1 MKSIQRILILFIIIC
16 WCSFYLP
23 SLLNISI
30 CTDENGN
37 YDEELKL
44 DIIRDKTGLKY
55 QKSVT
60 VDAGETLTLFV
71 GPWYGPGQ
79 NDARNEI
86 SVNSSNGNIVSIQS
100 YDEYNTWTLV
110 AKGNG
115 EATINIKWTKNSSTQ
130 ESFSISITVGGIVG
144 PEPTPTP
151 IPPGEEDPIVAKYNA
166 IDFEYYRDIYTNKKY
181 VNMEPENLVILSDKI
196 KEDIKI
202 VDEYLEKYDQVVK
215 DPIRPADSTKKEEL
229 EEYYRL
235 EQEKEAGRKL
245 AYDNRQLLKNLLLK
259 VNDYINYHH
268 YKAQVP
274 EDIDKTLWEKAK
286 DFLTPTADT
295 VSGSKVASA
304 VISIG
309 SILITA
315 ATIIFP
321 VIIIIMGIQ
330 YMLIDAEGKGK
341 LKIQLFGVFISAG
354 VTFGAFIIWRIAYA
368 VIVATIK

>member
-1 MKSIQRILILFIIIC
+1 MKNVQRSIVLFIIIC
-16 WCSFYLP
+16 CCFFSIDTFLNASKGNFNQDL
-23 SLLNISI
+23 SLWI
-30 CTDENGN
+30 TKENGN
-37 YDEELKL
+37 Q
-44 DIIRDKTGLKY
+44 Y
-55 QKSVT
+55 QENVPVNK
-60 VDAGETLTLFV
+60 GETMNLFV
-71 GPWYGPGQ
+71 GPAYFDEGIEIT
-79 NDARNEI
+79 RNEI
-86 SVNSSNGNIVSIQS
+86 SVSSSNENVVSIQS
-100 YDEYNTWTLV
+100 YDGWSNWELV
-110 AKGNG
+110 AKGEG
-115 EATINIKWTKNSSTQ
+115 EATINMKWIRNASEEET
-130 ESFSISITVGGIVG
+130 FSISITVGGIVG

-151 IPPGEEDPIVAKYNA
+151 TEPGVEDPIVAKYNA

-181 VNMEPENLVILSDKI
+181 VNMEPEKLVILSDKI

-215 DPIRPADSTKKEEL
+215 DPIRPADSSKKEEL

-286 DFLTPTADT
+286 DFLTPTKDT

-309 SILITA
+309 SILITV

-330 YMLIDAEGKGK
+330 YMLVDAEGKGK
-341 LKIQLFGVFISAG
+341 LKIQLFGVFVSAG